1 MLIRNIGFKI
11 YFSSKI
17 WTIFAN
23 KILGRIVALDYGKVR
38 TGIAVTDDLHLIAS
52 GLCTVET
59 KNLLNFLIDYGSQET
74 IDRFVIGEPRQMNN
88 LPSESELLIKPFIDI
103 LGTAFPGIPIER
115 QDERFTS
122 KLAQRSL
129 IESGIS
135 KKKRRD
141 KSLIDEV
148 SATLI
153 LQAHLNK
160 YSEK

>member
-1 MLIRNIGFKI
+1 MLRINNGYKS
-11 YFSSKI
+11 YMDNKLSA
-17 WTIFAN
+17 IFAN
-23 KILGRIVALDYGKVR
+23 KNLGRIVALDYGTVR
-38 TGIAVTDDLHLIAS
+38 TGIAVTDELHLIAS

-59 KNLLNFLIDYGSQET
+59 SGLLKFLKDYSEEEKV
-74 IDRFVIGEPRQMNN
+74 DKFVIGEPKQMDNTA
-88 LPSESELLIKPFIDI
+88 SESEAHIKKFISKLKELLPE
-103 LGTAFPGIPIER
+103 IPIER

-135 KKKRRD
+135 KKRRRD

-153 LQAHLNK
+153 LQAHLDK
-160 YSEK
+160 S